1 MKIFYAGYTHR
12 GNFKPNNEDNF
23 YLNGILKEESKNSLL
38 KSGECQAPAVF
49 AVSDGIGGEAAGEKA
64 AFLSMSYLKDTVLD
78 GSIQMNAEYVNR
90 MNEWLCCQQKHYKIA
105 QMGSTLV
112 LVKLY
117 GNRMEF
123 VNLGD
128 SRIYLVRGNRIR
140 RLSED
145 HTEYEYLKQFN
156 MLPKNAAALEHSKHT
171 LMQHLGVDSG
181 EMLLEPQIGKLEM
194 WANDRLLLCSDGI
207 SDMLEDLDILS
218 ILKNPV
224 SPEQTCISLVNQ
236 AMEYGKTDNL
246 TAVVISIK

>member
-1 MKIFYAGYTHR
+1 MNISYAGYTHR

-23 YLNGILKEESKNSLL
+23 YLNGMIKEESKNTLFQ
-38 KSGECQAPAVF
+38 SGECQDTAVF

-64 AFLSMSYLKDTVLD
+64 AFLSMSYLKGTVLD
-78 GSIQMNAEYVNR
+78 GSMQMTVGYVNR
-90 MNEWLCCQQKHYKIA
+90 MNEWLCSRQRHYKIA

-123 VNLGD
+123 INLGD
-128 SRIYLVRGNRIR
+128 SRLYLVRENRIR
-140 RLSED
+140 RMSED

-156 MLPKNAAALEHSKHT
+156 MLPKNVTALEHSKHT

-181 EMLLEPQIGKLEM
+181 EMLLEPQIGKMEM

-207 SDMLEDLDILS
+207 SDMLDDLEILS
-218 ILKNPV
+218 ILKYHI
-224 SPEQTCISLVNQ
+224 SSEQACVALVEQ
-236 AMEYGKTDNL
+236 AMKRGKTDNL
-246 TAVVISIK
+246 TAVVIFIR